1 MKQLEAVERDAIE
14 RVVEQ
19 ALAEDVGA
27 GDVTSLG
34 TVPEDATC
42 TARIVVKEQGVV
54 AGIPVVRAVFESL
67 DPTLVIEETASDG
80 DVADQLP
87 YEIVRVAGSARS
99 VLAAERVALNLLGA
113 GAGITNDGF
122 SQLAKQEPE
131 GLSLNAT
138 ALTDDGFKALA
149 SMKSLKVLNILH
161 TVRVK
166 DGFTGAG
173 FAQLKSL
180 PKLYKVSFA
189 GSSAREPAFVALG
202 ELTQLTEF
210 HSWHSEYGDPTNPY
224 LLNFKNLETLRMGN
238 SLKRN
243 DGTPRQLSLSDVT
256 LSTIAQLSNLKTLT
270 LMEAK
275 FSLPALMQLKSLPKL
290 KTLIFVNVDISEA
303 DFEKLR
309 SALPNVKVTG
319 KPLDEAAR
327 TKLSVFLK

>member
-1 MKQLEAVERDAIE
+1 MKMFLPAVWLLLSILGVGAAPEATTPVVPAVLAPLKAKVDVSGYGWKGPTLSFRAETPPTPEQWKAIE
-14 RVVEQ
+14 
-19 ALAEDVGA
+19 G
-27 GDVTSLG
+27 LG
-34 TVPEDATC
+34 L
-42 TARIVVKEQGVV
+42 RNFSV
-54 AGIPVVRAVFESL
+54 AGP
-67 DPTLVIEETASDG
+67 
-80 DVADQLP
+80 
-87 YEIVRVAGSARS
+87 
-99 VLAAERVALNLLGA
+99 
-113 GAGITNDGF
+113 GITNDSF